1 MSDATLVRCCAPTL
15 AGMKT
20 GSVFTCAYDRRST
33 LRSELTQLN
42 RELGSR
48 GLRIL
53 PLRFRESHALVY
65 LFRPDALARDLRRSR
80 ARAILAEAGYESTE
94 CSACIRRLICRLHSE
109 AEFPHEIGLFLG
121 YPPEDVR
128 GFIENRARN
137 CKLVGDW
144 KVYGDVERARRIF
157 ARYKKC
163 TQCYCRALD
172 AGTALRELAVA
183 TKGKDV
189 SDE

>member
-1 MSDATLVRCCAPTL
+1 MSDTTLVRCCAPTL
-15 AGMKT
+15 AGLKT
-20 GSVFTCAYDRRST
+20 DSVFTCAYDRRST
-33 LRSELTQLN
+33 LLSELTQLN
-42 RELGSR
+42 RELGPR
-48 GLRIL
+48 GLRVL
-53 PLRFRESHALVY
+53 PLRFRGQRALVY
-65 LFRPDALARDLRRSR
+65 LFRPDALQKDLRKAR
-80 ARAILAEAGYESTE
+80 ARAILMEAGYQSTD
-94 CSACIRRLICRLHSE
+94 CTQCIRRLICRLRSDG
-109 AEFPHEIGLFLG
+109 EFPHEIGLFLG

-144 KVYGDVERARRIF
+144 KVYGDADRARRIF

-172 AGTALRELAVA
+172 AGAALRELAVA

-189 SDE
+189 DYE

>member
-33 LRSELTQLN
+33 LRSELARLN

-80 ARAILAEAGYESTE
+80 ARDILSEAGYESTE

-109 AEFPHEIGLFLG
+109 AEFPHEIGRFWA
-121 YPPEDVR
+121 
-128 GFIENRARN
+128 I
-137 CKLVGDW
+137 
-144 KVYGDVERARRIF
+144 RRRMCG
-157 ARYKKC
+157 ASSK
-163 TQCYCRALD
+163 TGP
-172 AGTALRELAVA
+172 GTVSSSA
-183 TKGKDV
+183 TGR
-189 SDE
+189 STAT